1 MILDWTRDER
11 LSLADLFESLA
22 DHEWRAASLCG
33 GWTTLH
39 VTAHMT
45 MSTRTTALVMFTGM
59 LRARGDFDRME
70 DNFARDHVA
79 RFTPAELIAQL
90 RETAGSARRAPGAA
104 PLDPL
109 VDALVHGQ
117 DVARPLG
124 RERPM
129 PVEQTIAALE
139 HVRTSRFY
147 GARTRFRDTRLVAT
161 DCDWSGGEGSLELHG
176 PVGDL
181 LMVATGR
188 PAGLSTITGPAVP
201 RVTASVR
208 GRGTP

>member
-1 MILDWTRDER
+1 VQHGRVR
-11 LSLADLFESLA
+11 
-22 DHEWRAASLCG
+22 
-33 GWTTLH
+33 H
-39 VTAHMT
+39 VH
-45 MSTRTTALVMFTGM
+45 GM
-59 LRARGDFDRME
+59 LKAMGDFNRME
-70 DNFARDHVA
+70 DNFARDRVA
-79 RFTPAELIAQL
+79 RFSRQELIAQL

-109 VDALVHGQ
+109 VDAIVHGQ

-124 RERPM
+124 LARPM

-147 GARTRFRDTRLVAT
+147 GARKRFAGLRLTAT
-161 DCDWSGGEGSLELHG
+161 DCDWSAGDDPCELRG

-188 PAGLSTITGPAVP
+188 PAGLTTLTGSGVDQVAAVL
-201 RVTASVR
+201 
-208 GRGTP
+208 